1 MSENRIKSALFL
13 DGWNYESGNKDH
25 LRRNAT
31 SIIAKE
37 FDISMKDKIFCPI
50 CSTPLTRKPLVED
63 FFTNGREAFFH
74 TYLLIVKLIVD

>member
-63 FFTNGREAFFH
+63 FLQMVEKLFFTLTF
-74 TYLLIVKLIVD
+74 LS